1 MIDIQTVTA
10 RETFSVRRPVLRKG
24 RPMEDCHFSGDEL
37 GTTFHLGAF
46 EKDKIIGVTTCLMNK
61 DVHLEKIAE
70 FKLHQCYQLRGMAV
84 LESMQGKGVG
94 KKLLKK
100 AEQLLKEK
108 NIKVI
113 WFNARIAAVPFY
125 EKMGY
130 EMVSDVFIIP
140 NVGDHLKMMKIL

>member
-1 MIDIQTVTA
+1 MIDIQAVTA
-10 RETFSVRRPVLRKG
+10 RETFPVRHPVLRNG
-24 RPMEDCHFSGDEL
+24 RPLEDCHFSGDEL

-46 EKDKIIGVTTCLMNK
+46 EKDKIIGVITCLMNK
-61 DVHLEKIAE
+61 DVHLEKIAA
-70 FKLHQCYQLRGMAV
+70 FQLHQCYQLRGMAV

-108 NIKVI
+108 NIRAI
-113 WFNARIAAVPFY
+113 WFHARIVAVPFY

-130 EMVSDVFIIP
+130 KIASGVFVIP
-140 NVGDHLKMMKIL
+140 NVGDHFKMIKVL

>member
-1 MIDIQTVTA
+1 
-10 RETFSVRRPVLRKG
+10 
-24 RPMEDCHFSGDEL
+24 MEDCHFSGDEL

-61 DVHLEKIAE
+61 DVHLEKLRE
-70 FKLHQCYQLRGMAV
+70 FKLHHCYQLRGMAV
-84 LESMQGKGVG
+84 LETMQGKGVG
-94 KKLLKK
+94 KKLLKR

-108 NIKVI
+108 DIKVI

-130 EMVSDVFIIP
+130 EVVSDLFVIP
-140 NVGDHLKMMKIL
+140 NVGDHFKMIKIL